1 MISTLT
7 GTIRSLSSEKLIIEV
22 GGVGLSVLINP
33 QTSASVA
40 LGSQSTFYTS
50 LVVREDSLT
59 LFGFLTEEVRNLFE
73 LVQTVSGVGP
83 KVALSIMGAL
93 TPEDLARAISQE
105 DTSAIERVPG
115 IGKKGAQRMI
125 LELKGKLSDLSSGGT
140 GWRALKPPITPQNL
154 AGEVPNHETRPVQPN
169 LQPDPQTAHSGSAGP
184 AECPLPHESDCRP
197 EADSRLHR
205 RSAGLPH

>member
-1 MISTLT
+1 MISTLS
-7 GTIRSLSSEKLIIEV
+7 GTIRLLSQDKLVIEV

-33 QTSASVA
+33 PTSAGLT
-40 LGSQSTFYTS
+40 LGSQPTLYTS

-125 LELKGKLSDLSSGGT
+125 LELKGKLNDLSSGATYKGHQPP
-140 GWRALKPPITPQNL
+140 WREQLLSALVSLGFSPK
-154 AGEVPNHETRPVQPN
+154 
-169 LQPDPQTAHSGSAGP
+169 
-184 AECPLPHESDCRP
+184 ESDSAISYVVNDLQGNDQDP
-197 EADSRLHR
+197 ATMQLSELLKLALASGKSSR
-205 RSAGLPH
+205 G

>member
-1 MISTLT
+1 MISTLS
-7 GTIRSLSSEKLIIEV
+7 GTIRSLSQDKLVIEV

-33 QTSASVA
+33 PTSMGLTLGAQTT
-40 LGSQSTFYTS
+40 LYTS

-59 LFGFLTEEVRNLFE
+59 LFGFLSEEVRNLFE

-125 LELKGKLSDLSSGGT
+125 LELKGKLSDLSSGATYKGHQPP
-140 GWRALKPPITPQNL
+140 WREQLLSALVSLGFSPK
-154 AGEVPNHETRPVQPN
+154 
-169 LQPDPQTAHSGSAGP
+169 
-184 AECPLPHESDCRP
+184 ESDSAIRYVVNDLQGNDQDP
-197 EADSRLHR
+197 AAMQLSELLKLALASGKSSR
-205 RSAGLPH
+205 G

>member
-1 MISTLT
+1 MISILT
-7 GTIRSLSSEKLIIEV
+7 GTVRSITIDKCIIEV

-33 QTSASVA
+33 ATSSGLT
-40 LGSQSTFYTS
+40 LGAPTTLFTS

-59 LFGFLTEEVRNLFE
+59 LFGFLSDEIRNLFE

-115 IGKKGAQRMI
+115 IGKKGAQRLI
-125 LELKGKLSDLSSGGT
+125 LELKGKLADLSPTNKYQGHQPA
-140 GWRALKPPITPQNL
+140 WREQLTSALVSLGFSPK
-154 AGEVPNHETRPVQPN
+154 
-169 LQPDPQTAHSGSAGP
+169 
-184 AECPLPHESDCRP
+184 ESDNAISAIVNDLR
-197 EADSRLHR
+197 ADEKDPAKIDLSELLKLALASGK
-205 RSAGLPH
+205 SARG

>member
-1 MISTLT
+1 MISTLS
-7 GTIRSLSSEKLIIEV
+7 GTIRSLSQDKLVIEV
-22 GGVGLSVLINP
+22 GGVGLSVLTNP
-33 QTSASVA
+33 PTSLALTLGAQTT
-40 LGSQSTFYTS
+40 LYTS

-59 LFGFLTEEVRNLFE
+59 LFGFLSEEVRNLFE

-125 LELKGKLSDLSSGGT
+125 LELKGKLSDLSSGATYKGHQPP
-140 GWRALKPPITPQNL
+140 WREQLLSALVSLGFSPK
-154 AGEVPNHETRPVQPN
+154 
-169 LQPDPQTAHSGSAGP
+169 
-184 AECPLPHESDCRP
+184 ESDSAISYVVNDLQGNDQDP
-197 EADSRLHR
+197 ATMQLSELLKLALASGKSSR
-205 RSAGLPH
+205 G